1 MTVIGVNKLRIDYI
15 CLPPRTLKIELV
27 RNAASFKI
35 LYADDDSDDCF
46 FLTESLQQNGIK
58 ADMVCVSNGEEA
70 LDYLTSD
77 ATAGN
82 MPSLIILDLNMPKM
96 DGKKTLGILKSHP
109 HFSSIPVV
117 ILSTSAN
124 TNERDYCTQNGAA
137 SYLVKPN
144 HLNGYT
150 SLVTTLRYLM

>member
-1 MTVIGVNKLRIDYI
+1 M
-15 CLPPRTLKIELV
+15 
-27 RNAASFKI
+27 RNATALKI
-35 LYADDDSDDCF
+35 LYADDDSDDCY
-46 FLTESLQQNGIK
+46 FLTQSLQQNGIN

-77 ATAGN
+77 ASAGN

-124 TNERDYCTQNGAA
+124 NLEREYCTQNGAA
-137 SYLVKPN
+137 SYFIKPN
-144 HLNGYT
+144 HLSGYN
-150 SLVTTLRYLM
+150 SLITTLSYLM